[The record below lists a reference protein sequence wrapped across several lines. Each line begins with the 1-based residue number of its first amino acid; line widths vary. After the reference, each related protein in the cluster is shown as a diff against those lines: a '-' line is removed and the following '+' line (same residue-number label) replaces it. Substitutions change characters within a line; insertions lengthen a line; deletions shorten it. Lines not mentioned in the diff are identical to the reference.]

1 MNKTSK
7 VKIEL
12 HKTLFGFD
20 QDATVE
26 VENKSDGVHITVLKA
41 TFPALINHN
50 VICRLVNDHRG
61 EYDSYCHT
69 MQECKNSANNG
80 FLDYEIATLKE
91 RLKRA
96 EFAKLVAK
104 RNKIFVHDK
113 TESLTGE

>member
-1 MNKTSK
+1 MSKSNK

-12 HKTLFGFD
+12 HKTTFGFN
-20 QDATVE
+20 QDATIE
-26 VENKSDGVHITVLKA
+26 VENKHDGVHITVLKA
-41 TFPALINHN
+41 KYPRLIDHN
-50 VICRLVNDHRG
+50 VICRLVNDHAS
-61 EYDSYCHT
+61 EYDSKCYT
-69 MQECKNSANNG
+69 MKDCKHAANKG